1 MKILA
6 IADEESKYLWDF
18 FEKSKL
24 EGLILLFH
32 AEIWTHDICHFLQ
45 PLLPRLSFMFMGIM
59 TINMKGFRR
68 TGVSALMIP
77 FMCMRGSGSWG
88 WAAPCGIN
96 PGFISLRKERCDEES
111 LSCFQSFCG
120 GEGLTFWLLMLRHIS

>member
-18 FEKSKL
+18 YPRKVNWR
-24 EGLILLFH
+24 GLILLFH
-32 AEIWTHDICHFLQ
+32 AGIWTHDICHFLQ

-77 FMCMRGSGSWG
+77 FMCMRGSGY
-88 WAAPCGIN
+88 
-96 PGFISLRKERCDEES
+96 PGAGRL
-111 LSCFQSFCG
+111 
-120 GEGLTFWLLMLRHIS
+120 HAV